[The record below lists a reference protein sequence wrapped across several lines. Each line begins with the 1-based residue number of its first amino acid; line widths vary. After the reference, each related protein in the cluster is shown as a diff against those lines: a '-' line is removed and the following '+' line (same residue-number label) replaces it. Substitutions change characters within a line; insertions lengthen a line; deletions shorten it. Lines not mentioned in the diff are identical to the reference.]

1 VHAPAYQIDGLWPG
15 PVKKSLKRISL
26 RPETV
31 RNLQPLELSRA
42 RGGMIECTGSC
53 GQCDTIAPWCVLT
66 DSTTM

>member
-1 VHAPAYQIDGLWPG
+1 
-15 PVKKSLKRISL
+15 VKKTLKRISL

-31 RNLQPLELSRA
+31 RNLQAIELGRA
-42 RGGMIECTGSC
+42 RGGVIECTGSC